1 MRQRRITLLPLVRHA
16 PALSLASLRC
26 LLGSVISTLFSRITS
41 FGLADLRGAIGAGFD
56 EGAWITTAAT
66 VGQMCIGPIAAWLGV
81 VFGPRRVLM
90 VSAGVFGLASALI
103 PFSPSLAWVLV
114 GQSVAELSSGT
125 FIPLTI
131 GFVLQ
136 SLKPA
141 LWPYGIAAY
150 GLNLELS
157 LNVPA
162 SLEGWDID
170 HLSWHWIFW
179 QGAVLSLPM
188 MFCIYRGMP
197 RQPVNRDALR
207 TADGWGM
214 FFAASGFSMLYAALD
229 QGNRLDWLNSGTIV
243 GLLLGAGVLI
253 AAFVV
258 QILTAEHPWI
268 MPRFLLQRNIALLM
282 SILVLYRFIILSTS
296 YVIPQYLTTV
306 QNFRALDVGKVL
318 LWIALP
324 QFLLAPAIAV
334 LLRWLDPRFM
344 LAIGLW
350 CVGIACFM
358 ASFITSD
365 WATDDFL
372 ISQVL
377 QAFGQSAA
385 LISFVL
391 FAVRHLRPADAMTF
405 GVVLQTVRLMGGEA
419 GNAFIQTYVR
429 VREQVDFEPA
439 WTARDFRCLGCRG
452 ASCGLHQRNRD
463 AVDRRD
469 WGCVAGSVAAGAGG
483 ARPGGCAVLS
493 RRLYYRVYRG
503 GRDAADDR
511 DAASGADISL
521 NAACAWKHGSGQGQ
535 LRRPGAICLATDP

>member
-1 MRQRRITLLPLVRHA
+1 MSGALLRLA
-16 PALSLASLRC
+16 PASHHAAAPCPPCTRPVVGLAAV
-26 LLGSVISTLFSRITS
+26 LLGSVISTLFSRITT
-41 FGLADLRGAIGAGFD
+41 FGLADLRGAVGAGFD

-66 VGQMCIGPIAAWLGV
+66 VGQMCIGPISAWLGV

-90 VSAGVFGLASALI
+90 VSASVFALASLQI
-103 PFSPSLAWVLV
+103 PFSPNLAWVLV
-114 GQSVAELSSGT
+114 GQAVAGLSSGT

-157 LNVPA
+157 LNIPA
-162 SLEGWDID
+162 SLEGWYVD

-188 MFCIYRGMP
+188 LLCIYRGMP

-253 AAFVV
+253 TAFIV

-318 LWIALP
+318 AWIALP
-324 QFLLAPAIAV
+324 QFLLGPAIAV
-334 LLRWLDPRFM
+334 LLRWLDPRYL
-344 LAIGLW
+344 LAAGLW
-350 CVGIACFM
+350 CVGVACFM
-358 ASFITSD
+358 ASFITD
-365 WATDDFL
+365 EWATDNFL

-385 LISFVL
+385 LISFIL

-429 VREQVDFEPA
+429 VREQVDSNL
-439 WTARDFRCLGCRG
+439 LGLHVMSG
-452 ASCGLHQRNRD
+452 ASDVAERLAAYTDAIAARSIGATGATSRAALLLAQAVRD
-463 AVDRRD
+463 QAN
-469 WGCVAGSVAAGAGG
+469 
-483 ARPGGCAVLS
+483 VLS
-493 RRLYYRVYRG
+493 YRDGFTIVSI
-503 GRDAADDR
+503 AVIAMLLMT
-511 DAASGADISL
+511 AM
-521 NAACAWKHGSGQGQ
+521 
-535 LRRPGAICLATDP
+535 LRPAPIPQ

>member
-1 MRQRRITLLPLVRHA
+1 MSGVLLRLA
-16 PALSLASLRC
+16 PAPHHDAAPCPACPRPVIGIAAV
-26 LLGSVISTLFSRITS
+26 LLGSVISTLYSRITT
-41 FGLADLRGAIGAGFD
+41 FGLADLRGAVGAGFD

-66 VGQMCIGPIAAWLGV
+66 VGQMCVGPIAAWLGL
-81 VFGPRRVLM
+81 VFGPRRVLV
-90 VSAGVFGLASALI
+90 VSAAVFGLASALI

-114 GQSVAELSSGT
+114 GQAVAGLSSRT

-136 SLKPA
+136 SLQPA

-162 SLEGWDID
+162 SLEGWYID

-179 QGAVLSLPM
+179 QGALLSLPM
-188 MFCIYRGMP
+188 LFCIFRGMP

-214 FFAASGFSMLYAALD
+214 FFAAAGFSMLYAALD

-253 AAFVV
+253 TAFIV
-258 QILTAEHPWI
+258 QVFVAEHPWI

-306 QNFRALDVGKVL
+306 QNFRSLDVGRVL
-318 LWIALP
+318 AWIAFP

-334 LLRWLDPRFM
+334 LLRWLDPRFV
-344 LAIGLW
+344 LAFGMW

-358 ASFITSD
+358 ASFITND

-372 ISQVL
+372 ASQVL

-385 LISFVL
+385 LISLVL

-405 GVVLQTVRLMGGEA
+405 GVVLQTARLLGGEA
-419 GNAFIQTYVR
+419 GTAFMQTYVR
-429 VREQVDFEPA
+429 VREQVDSN
-439 WTARDFRCLGCRG
+439 LL
-452 ASCGLHQRNRD
+452 GLHLMSGDGNVAERLAAYTD
-463 AVDRRD
+463 AIAARSL
-469 WGCVAGSVAAGAGG
+469 GAAGA
-483 ARPGGCAVLS
+483 ASRAASLLAQAVRNQANVLS
-493 RRLYYRVYRG
+493 YRDGFTIVVI
-503 GRDAADDR
+503 AAIVMLVMS
-511 DAASGADISL
+511 AL
-521 NAACAWKHGSGQGQ
+521 
-535 LRRPGAICLATDP
+535 LRPAPAPP

>member
-1 MRQRRITLLPLVRHA
+1 MSGVLLLLA
-16 PALSLASLRC
+16 PASHHAAAPCPACTRPVVGLAAV

-41 FGLADLRGAIGAGFD
+41 FGLADLRGAIGASFD

-81 VFGPRRVLM
+81 AFGPRRVLM
-90 VSAGVFGLASALI
+90 ISAGVFGLASALI
-103 PFSPSLAWVLV
+103 PFSPNLTWVLV
-114 GQSVAELSSGT
+114 GQAVAGLSSGT

-136 SLKPA
+136 SMQPA
-141 LWPYGIAAY
+141 LWPFGIAAY

-162 SLEGWDID
+162 SLEGWYID

-179 QGAVLSLPM
+179 QGALLSLPM
-188 MFCIYRGMP
+188 LFCIHRGMP
-197 RQPVNRDALR
+197 RQPINRDALR

-214 FFAASGFSMLYAALD
+214 FFAAAGFSMLYAALD

-253 AAFVV
+253 AAFIV
-258 QILTAEHPWI
+258 QIFAAEHPWI

-306 QNFRALDVGKVL
+306 QNFRSLDVGKVL
-318 LWIALP
+318 AWIALP
-324 QFLLAPAIAV
+324 QFLLGPAIAV
-334 LLRWLDPRFM
+334 LLRWLDPRYL
-344 LAIGLW
+344 LALGLW

-358 ASFITSD
+358 ASFITED
-365 WATDDFL
+365 WATDNFL
-372 ISQVL
+372 VSQVL

-385 LISFVL
+385 LISFIL

-405 GVVLQTVRLMGGEA
+405 GWCCR
-419 GNAFIQTYVR
+419 
-429 VREQVDFEPA
+429 
-439 WTARDFRCLGCRG
+439 RC
-452 ASCGLHQRNRD
+452 
-463 AVDRRD
+463 V
-469 WGCVAGSVAAGAGG
+469 
-483 ARPGGCAVLS
+483 
-493 RRLYYRVYRG
+493 
-503 GRDAADDR
+503 
-511 DAASGADISL
+511 
-521 NAACAWKHGSGQGQ
+521 
-535 LRRPGAICLATDP
+535 